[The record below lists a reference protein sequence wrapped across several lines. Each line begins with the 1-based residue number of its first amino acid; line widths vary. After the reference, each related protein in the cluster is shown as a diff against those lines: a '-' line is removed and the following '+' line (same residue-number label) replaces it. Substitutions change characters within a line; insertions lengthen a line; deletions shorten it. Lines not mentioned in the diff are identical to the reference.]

1 MALTDI
7 RTAAG
12 GRREILVFD
21 PLADGRRRGIAT
33 SPMWIPAGIVRE
45 FAGKLD
51 LRSKSE
57 RAAKRP
63 RRPLWLGRATYG
75 VTDVVACGGKV
86 VPGVRLRKGALL
98 ENGRA
103 GRDRAVRVA
112 VARMRERPTTTSDI
126 VGRKRAGDT
135 FRAFQRI
142 KGQRVAGDS
151 IWFGDRTNA
160 RWMHRSLFRAL
171 AAVDEPGF
179 EGIG

>member
-1 MALTDI
+1 M
-7 RTAAG
+7 
-12 GRREILVFD
+12 
-21 PLADGRRRGIAT
+21 
-33 SPMWIPAGIVRE
+33 
-45 FAGKLD
+45 
-51 LRSKSE
+51 
-57 RAAKRP
+57 
-63 RRPLWLGRATYG
+63 
-75 VTDVVACGGKV
+75 
-86 VPGVRLRKGALL
+86 PGVRLRKGALL

-179 EGIG
+179 EGIGEDPEGAALPDAADDQGTDDEVLEGFEDAVEEEVVDEVVAESMETVSP